1 MEPVYM
7 VLGHSAGVAAAIAG
21 KSGKAVQEVAMSAL
35 LEELTA
41 QRQVLHRPDRK
52 R

>member
-7 VLGHSAGVAAAIAG
+7 VLGHSAGVAAAMAS
-21 KSGKAVQEVAMSAL
+21 KSGKGVQDVDVRVL
-35 LEELTA
+35 LEKLTA
-41 QRQVLHRPDRK
+41 QRQVLHRPERQ